1 MHRPDIVP
9 YLSYR
14 DGAAAIDF
22 LTDGLGF
29 EVVIRQDAEDGTVT
43 HAELRRGNGMI
54 LMGTADLP
62 TGTPGLYL
70 VTDDVDA
77 ARERAMAAGATEVYP
92 PEDTEWGTRRWRMRD
107 PEGQEWTFGTY
118 RPQSEP
124 PDWG

>member
-14 DGAAAIDF
+14 DGGKAIDF
-22 LTDGLGF
+22 LTGGLGF
-29 EVVIRQDAEDGTVT
+29 EVVIRQDAPDGSVT

-54 LMGTADLP
+54 LIGTADLSI
-62 TGTPGLYL
+62 GTPGLYL
-70 VTDDVDA
+70 VTEDVDA
-77 ARERAMAAGATEVYP
+77 ARERAMEAGAREVYP
-92 PEDTEWGTRRWRMRD
+92 PEDTEWGTRRWRLRD
-107 PEGQEWTFGTY
+107 PEGQEWTLGTY